1 VTEHHGS
8 CHCGQVQFDVSIDLT
23 QPVMTCNCSMCARSG
38 TMLAFVP
45 AEQFT
50 LRSGEAALVDYQWGR
65 RHIHHL
71 FCSRCGIKSFARGTG
86 RDGRA
91 MIAVNVR
98 CLDGVNV
105 DEVPI
110 RRFDGKSLPVD

>member
-1 VTEHHGS
+1 MTEHHGS
-8 CHCGQVQFDVSIDLT
+8 CHCGQVQFDVRLDLT
-23 QPVMTCNCSMCARSG
+23 QPVTVCNCSMCARSG
-38 TMLAFVP
+38 TMLTFVA

-50 LRSGEAALVDYQWGR
+50 LRSGEASLTDYQWGR

-71 FCSRCGIKSFARGTG
+71 FCSRCGIKPFARGTG
-86 RDGRA
+86 RDGRPVV
-91 MIAVNVR
+91 AVNVR

-105 DEVPI
+105 DEVPV